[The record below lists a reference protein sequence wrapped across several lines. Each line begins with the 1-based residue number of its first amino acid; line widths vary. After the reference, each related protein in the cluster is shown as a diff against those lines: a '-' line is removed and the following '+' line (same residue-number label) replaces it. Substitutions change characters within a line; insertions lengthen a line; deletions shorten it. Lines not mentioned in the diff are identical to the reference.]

1 MSVDGKNSL
10 SSAIFRI
17 DGVRTV
23 YSLSPNWLEECRC
36 QCPLIQESIPSLS
49 AFLIERGFR
58 DVIENLKLLNS
69 KYLETLQ
76 IIVWWVATAKFSN
89 GCGSFFT
96 SEFTHSLNKIENIYL
111 KIYSCI
117 DVSASSTYTT
127 MT

>member
-10 SSAIFRI
+10 SSAIFPI
-17 DGVRTV
+17 DGVRAV
-23 YSLSPNWLEECRC
+23 YSLNPNWQEECRC
-36 QCPLIQESIPSLS
+36 QCLLISRIHPLLS

-58 DVIENLKLLNS
+58 DVIENLKFLNS

-76 IIVWWVATAKFSN
+76 IIVWWVTTAKFSN

-117 DVSASSTYTT
+117 DVSATSTYTT